1 MTALEDP
8 ETQIKGIVMLPWGL
22 PRGPPWDAWKVN
34 ALMST
39 MPYCIKGW
47 HTILVDSVSPLFS
60 WLLSLLDSKTR
71 LRMRMHNGTH
81 QEILYSVRERDDLTI
96 FLLLVGRLVALQTAI
111 TDCYQH
117 RLCSHESIYFTV

>member
-60 WLLSLLDSKTR
+60 WLLSLLDSRTR

-81 QEILYSVRERDDLTI
+81 QEILYSVRERDLPI
-96 FLLLVGRLVALQTAI
+96 FSVAGWLVGLQTAI
-111 TDCYQH
+111 TDSYQH
-117 RLCSHESIYFTV
+117 RLVCSHASIYFTV

>member
-39 MPYCIKGW
+39 MPYFIKGW
-47 HTILVDSVSPLFS
+47 HTILADSVSPLFS
-60 WLLSLLDSKTR
+60 WLLSLLDSRTR

-81 QEILYSVRERDDLTI
+81 QEILYSVRGRD
-96 FLLLVGRLVALQTAI
+96 FFCCWLVGLQTAI

-117 RLCSHESIYFTV
+117 RLVRSHESIYFTV